1 MFEQLYR
8 QRVEL
13 AKFIE
18 GHTGMDGTQ
27 MTAIPSLF
35 FSRFSD
41 AAGPFY
47 GIHKPSLCI
56 VVQGMKEVWLSQE
69 PYRYGPADY
78 LVASVN
84 LPITGLVTEA
94 SSDIPYLALKLEFT
108 PSEILEVLR
117 EFQMGADRKENAKR
131 GMYVSKLEP
140 TLLDAVTRLVRLLD
154 SPNDIKVLSPLI
166 VKEIIYR
173 VLQGDHGGMLK
184 QIAIAGSSTHQVSD
198 VIQHIMKNYEKSFKI
213 EELAE
218 IANMSVSSLHRHFK
232 EVTAMSPIQFQK
244 QLRLQEARSLLLSES
259 ADAADVA
266 FRVGYESPSQFSR
279 EYSRMFGLPPKED
292 VKRLRDHTDQTINL
306 CPPFLVA
313 GVLLCLKKSISR
325 RDSNNNVLLSNL

>member
-13 AKFIE
+13 TKIIE
-18 GHTGMDGTQ
+18 CHTGRDGSQ
-27 MTAIPSLF
+27 MTAIPTLF
-35 FSRFSD
+35 FSRFSND
-41 AAGPFY
+41 TGPNY
-47 GIHKPSLCI
+47 GVYKPSLCI
-56 VVQGMKEVWLSQE
+56 VVQGMKEVLLSQE
-69 PYRYGPADY
+69 RYQYGPADY

-84 LPITGLVTEA
+84 LPITGQVTEA
-94 SSDIPYLALKLEFT
+94 SSEVPYLALKLEFT

-117 EFQMGADRKENAKR
+117 EFQMGVEKKENAKR
-131 GMYVSKLEP
+131 GMYVSKIAP
-140 TLLDAVTRLVRLLD
+140 SLLDAVTRLARLLD
-154 SPNDIKVLSPLI
+154 NSKDIPVLAPLI
-166 VKEIIYR
+166 RKEIIYR
-173 VLQGDHGGMLK
+173 VLQGEHGGMLK
-184 QIAIAGSSTHQVSD
+184 QIAIEGSSTNQISD
-198 VIQHIMKNYEKSFKI
+198 VIEHIMNNYEKSFKI

-259 ADAADVA
+259 EDAADVA

-292 VKRLRDHTDQTINL
+292 VKRLRDNHDKTINTYES
-306 CPPFLVA
+306 P
-313 GVLLCLKKSISR
+313 S
-325 RDSNNNVLLSNL
+325 

>member
-8 QRVEL
+8 QRIEL
-13 AKFIE
+13 TKIIE
-18 GHTGMDGTQ
+18 RYTRRDGTY
-27 MTAIPSLF
+27 TTDIPSLF
-35 FSRFSD
+35 FSRYSND
-41 AAGPFY
+41 TGPHY
-47 GIHKPSLCI
+47 GVYKPSLCI
-56 VVQGMKEVWLSQE
+56 VVQGIKEVLLSQE
-69 PYRYGPADY
+69 RFQYGPADY

-84 LPITGLVTEA
+84 LPITGQVTEA
-94 SSDIPYLALKLEFT
+94 SPEVPYLALKLEFT

-117 EFQMGADRKENAKR
+117 EFQMGVDKKENAKR
-131 GMYVSKLEP
+131 GMYVSKIEP
-140 TLLDAVTRLVRLLD
+140 SLLDAVTRLTRLLD
-154 SPNDIKVLSPLI
+154 TPEDIKILAPLI

-173 VLQGDHGGMLK
+173 VLQGEHGGMLK
-184 QIAIAGSSTHQVSD
+184 QIAIEGSSTHQISD
-198 VIQHIMKNYEKSFKI
+198 VIEHIMNNYEKSFKI

-244 QLRLQEARSLLLSES
+244 QVRLQEARRLLLSES

-292 VKRLRDHTDQTINL
+292 IKRLREQYDQR
-306 CPPFLVA
+306 VKA
-313 GVLLCLKKSISR
+313 
-325 RDSNNNVLLSNL
+325 

>member
-13 AKFIE
+13 TKIIE
-18 GHTGMDGTQ
+18 RYTGRDGTQ

-35 FSRFSD
+35 FSRYSND
-41 AAGPFY
+41 GGPYY
-47 GIHKPSLCI
+47 GVYKPSLCI
-56 VVQGMKEVWLSQE
+56 VVQGMKEVLLSQE
-69 PYRYGPADY
+69 RFQYGPADY

-84 LPITGLVTEA
+84 LPTTAQITEA
-94 SSDIPYLALKLEFT
+94 SSEVPYLALKLEFT

-117 EFQMGADRKENAKR
+117 EFQMGVEKKENAKR
-131 GMYVSKLEP
+131 GMYVSKIESS
-140 TLLDAVTRLVRLLD
+140 LLDAVTRLARMLD
-154 SPNDIKVLSPLI
+154 TPEDIKVLAPLI
-166 VKEIIYR
+166 TKEIIYR
-173 VLQGDHGGMLK
+173 VLQGEHGSMLK
-184 QIAIAGSSTHQVSD
+184 QIAIEGSSTHQISD
-198 VIQHIMKNYEKSFKI
+198 VIEHIMNNYEKSFKI

-232 EVTAMSPIQFQK
+232 EITAMSPIQFQK

-266 FRVGYESPSQFSR
+266 FRMGYESPSQFSR

-292 VKRLRDHTDQTINL
+292 IKRLREQNDQR
-306 CPPFLVA
+306 VKA
-313 GVLLCLKKSISR
+313 
-325 RDSNNNVLLSNL
+325 